1 MLGMKHGSQAIPEQ
15 MSVLRRGQRAR
26 GTAHIIVVFSHVT
39 MLASFKILFLF
50 NSSWVDNHS
59 VFFSCRSPN
68 RQPDEALIG
77 EEIGD
82 NLCYTIVGVIVIQR
96 SESVPTTVAGNAEI
110 VNVSAM

>member
-59 VFFSCRSPN
+59 GFFHVGAQIDN
-68 RQPDEALIG
+68 RTRLLSVKKSAIIYATLLLALSLSSDRNRCQQP
-77 EEIGD
+77 
-82 NLCYTIVGVIVIQR
+82 
-96 SESVPTTVAGNAEI
+96 
-110 VNVSAM
+110 